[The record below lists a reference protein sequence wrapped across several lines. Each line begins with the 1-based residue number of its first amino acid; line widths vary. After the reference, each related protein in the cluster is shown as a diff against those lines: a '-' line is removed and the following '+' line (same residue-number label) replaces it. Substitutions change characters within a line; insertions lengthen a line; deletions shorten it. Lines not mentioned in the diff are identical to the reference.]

1 MASAKNFLSD
11 VEKDELGKSIRKFEA
26 NTSAEIRIHIDDRC
40 DEDVMDRAVKVFHH
54 LNMDKT
60 VFRNGVLIYI
70 AVVDKQFAIIGD
82 EAIHKKVDADFWK
95 DISYKMHL
103 DFMNNT
109 PIFAIQ
115 NAIETIGKTLAIQFP
130 DINNLTK
137 NELSDEISFE

>member
-1 MASAKNFLSD
+1 MCFRQKD
-11 VEKDELGKSIRKFEA
+11 VEKDELVKSIRKFEA